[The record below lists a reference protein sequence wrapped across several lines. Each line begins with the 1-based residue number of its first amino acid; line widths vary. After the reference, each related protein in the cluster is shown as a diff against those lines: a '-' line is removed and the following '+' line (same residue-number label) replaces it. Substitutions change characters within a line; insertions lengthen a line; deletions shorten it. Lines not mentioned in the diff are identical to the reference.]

1 MEFFIARIW
10 KICATIRVI
19 ELIFTVEDDRLYTYI
34 YGSLRWWRGWAITR
48 KGWSSTYNVE
58 CRSE

>member
-34 YGSLRWWRGWAITR
+34 YTEAFVGGGDGR
-48 KGWSSTYNVE
+48 
-58 CRSE
+58 